1 MVSPEVPLTHYRRTL
16 PDDQISFSSARGRQ
30 MFRAALAHGTMEGW
44 FPLAEQFHTQAEP
57 AFCGLGSLVVALNA
71 LGVDP
76 QRVWRGSWR
85 WYSEEL
91 LDCCVPLPEVSA
103 KGITLSELG
112 CLARCNA
119 LVAEV
124 RHADRAP
131 LELLRADLEAASRGD
146 GSVVV
151 AGYSRAALGQ
161 TGAGHFSPL
170 AGLCAEDAHALVLDV
185 ARFKYPPH
193 WVALPRLHQ
202 AMLDLDPTSGRSRG
216 WVVLRRRQGGQ
227 GLLATLSCGQ
237 GTWRELL
244 EVFDR
249 VASEGR
255 TVTRTAVGLVA
266 SLSGSI
272 GKLAPYLTWRDPT
285 DSEHR
290 ALVSAMRCELRASA
304 AAGAVRAHTSEVEL
318 AALALLVAG
327 PYWQLLLPE
336 PEREHLA
343 ALLELSAHPPALAA
357 EVELLRQQLGALR
370 QSVGAMSAQ

>member
-1 MVSPEVPLTHYRRTL
+1 MSTEVPLTHYRRTL
-16 PDDQISFSSARGRQ
+16 PEDQISFSSARGRQ

-76 QRVWRGSWR
+76 QRAWRGPWR

-91 LDCCVPLPEVSA
+91 LDCCVPLPEVSMH
-103 KGITLSELG
+103 GITLSELG

-124 RHADRAP
+124 RHADGAP
-131 LELLRADLEAASRGD
+131 LEQLRAELEAASRGD
-146 GSVVV
+146 GSVVI

-170 AGLCAEDAHALVLDV
+170 AGLCADDAHALVLDV

-202 AMLDLDPTSGRSRG
+202 AMLELDPASGRSRG

-227 GLLATLSCGQ
+227 GLLATLTCGQ

-244 EVFDR
+244 EVFELP
-249 VASEGR
+249 SSGGR
-255 TVTRTAVGLVA
+255 TAPSTAAALVA
-266 SLSGSI
+266 ALAEAI
-272 GKLAPYLTWRDPT
+272 ARLAPYVAWREPADA
-285 DSEHR
+285 EHR
-290 ALVSAMRCELRASA
+290 ELVAAMRRELRASA
-304 AAGAVRAHTSEVEL
+304 AATALRPHTGEFEL
-318 AALALLVAG
+318 AALVLLVAG
-327 PYWQLLLPE
+327 PFWSSKLPE
-336 PEREHLA
+336 VERVPLA
-343 ALLELSAHPPALAA
+343 SLLDLSAHPPALAS

-370 QSVGAMSAQ
+370 QSVGSIGPQ